1 MRPWRCSFT
10 TSRAPIWCRPKPIVE
25 CWTGWKTLNWPSWC
39 ARAPRSGASRSSS
52 MSYSLEFVE
61 SALKEWRKLAL
72 PIRDQ
77 FKKKLAERL
86 EHPRV
91 PSAKLHNLP
100 DCYKIKLRT
109 AGYRLVYQVND
120 KVVVVTVIAVGK
132 RDKLKVYRAASER
145 IE

>member
-1 MRPWRCSFT
+1 
-10 TSRAPIWCRPKPIVE
+10 
-25 CWTGWKTLNWPSWC
+25 
-39 ARAPRSGASRSSS
+39 

-61 SALKEWRKLAL
+61 SALKEWRKLAP
-72 PIRDQ
+72 PIREQ

-86 EHPRV
+86 DHPRV
-91 PSAKLHNLP
+91 PSARLHNLP

-132 RDKLKVYRAASER
+132 RDKLQVYRAASER
-145 IE
+145 VK